1 MSFYHTNPDTDA
13 PSYITAKEIK
23 HSLLGFDWSDTADED
38 IEILAETASRMID
51 SYTNQ
56 IFYPVQIVQEKKPLS
71 QDNMLRFVF
80 RTHYKPVWKVNDC
93 FIETIP
99 TDRFSVPLNMLDV
112 QHQQGLIYVY
122 AADYNSVGKYVDLR
136 RYSRP
141 MGYMVVSYDAGP
153 KKVPLA
159 IKRATALLVRNMIS
173 PASLTTGVK
182 RDEVTNRGALKKVQS
197 KSYSEEYDVVNSVR
211 QNMKM
216 SVIPETNLLFTSDIR
231 MMLLPFIRHGIL

>member
-13 PSYITAKEIK
+13 PSYMTAKEIK
-23 HSLLGFDWSDTADED
+23 HSLLSFDWSDTADED

-56 IFYPVQIVQEKKPLS
+56 IFYHAQIVQEKKPLS

-93 FIETIP
+93 FVETIP

-141 MGYMVVSYDAGP
+141 MGYMVISYDAGP

-216 SVIPETNLLFTSDIR
+216 SIIPETNLLFTSDIR